1 MASVFIKTMFMFA
14 LAFVISMF
22 VALLIYWIRSL
33 LTSVRMNSLF
43 DEKSKIMV
51 KRAVRIHKI
60 HNKEIHHISAAIE
73 QREHPEL
80 FDFYEG
86 INEEFIPSDDYHGVL
101 KPIVR
106 RKRNTKKHKNL

>member
-1 MASVFIKTMFMFA
+1 MGSVFLKTLIMFL

-43 DEKSKIMV
+43 DEKAKV
-51 KRAVRIHKI
+51 VVRRAKRIHKI
-60 HNKEIHHISAAIE
+60 HDHELMLISE
-73 QREHPEL
+73 GVEEEMHSEL

-86 INEEFIPSDDYHGVL
+86 VNDDIRQPEDYTGSSKL
-101 KPIVR
+101 SVR
-106 RKRNTKKHKNL
+106 RKRSAKKHKNL